1 MSLVRSLFPSF
12 FRKKQSSYAGK
23 KKLSLL
29 GRKNGTLIRTIVT
42 RISLS
47 FKRRHHTLSRSV
59 FKRKWRN
66 TTQTSRKALK
76 VRELFFWF
84 ARAGSE
90 SEISL
95 SLSLS
100 SPFFFFE
107 RRRRRRRSFFV
118 SDGLSLSLI
127 TTTKN
132 ADLFTGALSYENKFS
147 LDAKPISG
155 GVRFFSSH
163 RFQPCSSFVF
173 LLSLSLFLS
182 DERERE
188 RSKMDS
194 FVFPKRFFVI
204 ALERKERASRFPLSL
219 SLFFVVGRK
228 RLTARARS
236 LLTLLKKQT
245 TKNKTTRENS
255 PSLRRL
261 KAPTARPGR

>member
-90 SEISL
+90 SAISL

-100 SPFFFFE
+100 SS
-107 RRRRRRRSFFV
+107 RRRRRRRRRARSQKRQRH
-118 SDGLSLSLI
+118 
-127 TTTKN
+127 TRAHT
-132 ADLFTGALSYENKFS
+132 
-147 LDAKPISG
+147 
-155 GVRFFSSH
+155 
-163 RFQPCSSFVF
+163 
-173 LLSLSLFLS
+173 
-182 DERERE
+182 ERERD
-188 RSKMDS
+188 R
-194 FVFPKRFFVI
+194 
-204 ALERKERASRFPLSL
+204 ERKNATERRRHSL
-219 SLFFVVGRK
+219 KRRQQGHVGG
-228 RLTARARS
+228 
-236 LLTLLKKQT
+236 
-245 TKNKTTRENS
+245 REI
-255 PSLRRL
+255 
-261 KAPTARPGR
+261 

>member
-90 SEISL
+90 SAI

-100 SPFFFFE
+100 SPFSFFE

-163 RFQPCSSFVF
+163 RFQPRSLCFYF
-173 LLSLSLFLS
+173 LPLFFS
-182 DERERE
+182 PTRERERE
-188 RSKMDS
+188 KDRRFGFFCFSKT
-194 FVFPKRFFVI
+194 FFCY
-204 ALERKERASRFPLSL
+204 L
-219 SLFFVVGRK
+219 
-228 RLTARARS
+228 
-236 LLTLLKKQT
+236 
-245 TKNKTTRENS
+245 
-255 PSLRRL
+255 
-261 KAPTARPGR
+261 